1 MPGTT
6 LSLRILPSFGI
17 GFFAAAALLLAAAFL
32 PPLAGSAP
40 SKAAEL
46 APNGVGA
53 EIASAPT
60 LPPPQVAAAPRPA
73 AAPGA
78 AAASPAEAPAPAR
91 QPVAP
96 AAGRGPAERWLAE
109 GVVFLREGQE
119 WDAASLDNVDR
130 ALASLPA
137 RVRARLGNPAL
148 GALTI
153 VVNSHGRTLS
163 GLQPYGHAAN
173 FFSTNEGR
181 NELVLFPNQR
191 PLTVLHELGHAY
203 NLRGQ
208 PAAGYALVLLDPEM
222 ASFMDAVGWRLLAS
236 GAEVRAARD
245 HTQVAL
251 AYDGAIVWS
260 RLSHN
265 DPLEDFA
272 NAFALYYWSP
282 EELRGLSPVRFDWFE
297 ANLGR

>member
-40 SKAAEL
+40 SNAAEL
-46 APNGVGA
+46 APNGVVIEA
-53 EIASAPT
+53 ISAPT
-60 LPPPQVAAAPRPA
+60 LPLPQVTAAAAAPRSA
-73 AAPGA
+73 VEPGA
-78 AAASPAEAPAPAR
+78 AGQAPAR

-96 AAGRGPAERWLAE
+96 AAVLGPAERWLAE

-130 ALASLPA
+130 ALTSLPA
-137 RVRARLGNPAL
+137 SVRARLGNPAL

-163 GLQPYGHAAN
+163 GLQPYGRAAN

-191 PLTVLHELGHAY
+191 PLTVLHELDHAY

-208 PAAGYALVLLDPEM
+208 PAAAYALVLLDPEM